1 MKIAIIGATGNVGQ
15 RLVSE
20 AISRG
25 HDVTGVTRNVGTQE
39 EKENLKFATGNVE
52 EPEEL
57 AEVLK
62 GHHAVISSVKFL
74 NSDPNKLI
82 EAVRGSG
89 VKRYLIVGGASSLQF
104 SPGVTVLESGH
115 VPDWAIEEAK
125 SGVRFLE
132 ILRGITDL
140 DWTFLSPAALFT
152 DGERTGIFRL
162 GKDDLLIGADGK
174 SWISYEDFSVALL
187 DEIEQ
192 PKHIKTR
199 FTVGY

>member
-1 MKIAIIGATGNVGQ
+1 
-15 RLVSE
+15 
-20 AISRG
+20 
-25 HDVTGVTRNVGTQE
+25 
-39 EKENLKFATGNVE
+39 
-52 EPEEL
+52 L